1 MKKKVSL
8 FLTALSCAVGAVAA
22 SEINSV
28 QVAEVH
34 GNVTAHKHRTDN
46 NEYTRFRM
54 GGYGEA
60 VASFKDY
67 GINRYYGNPNGN
79 TRVHRNTISI
89 PRFVLAMDYKFSP
102 KWILSAEI
110 EFEAEPEE
118 PGLPWSW
125 RTRKTA
131 NMKRKWKKGEKW
143 PWSSF
148 ISPVLFIRLSMCGR
162 DT

>member
-8 FLTALSCAVGAVAA
+8 FLTALCCAVGAVSA
-22 SEINSV
+22 SEVDSV
-28 QVAEVH
+28 QVAEVY
-34 GNVTAHKHRTDN
+34 GNVTACKQHTDN
-46 NEYTRFRM
+46 DEYTRFRV
-54 GGYGEA
+54 GGYGEV

-79 TRVHRNTISI
+79 TRDHRNTISI
-89 PRFVLAMDYKFSP
+89 PRFVLAMDYKFTP

-110 EFEAEPEE
+110 EFEAGGTGSAMELENSE
-118 PGLPWSW
+118 NGEYE
-125 RTRKTA
+125 TE
-131 NMKRKWKKGEKW
+131 MEKGEKW

-148 ISPVLFIRLSMCGR
+148 ISPVLFIRLSTYGQ

>member
-54 GGYGEA
+54 GATFIILFLLPKAELFA
-60 VASFKDY
+60 MSTQ
-67 GINRYYGNPNGN
+67 NP
-79 TRVHRNTISI
+79 S
-89 PRFVLAMDYKFSP
+89 
-102 KWILSAEI
+102 
-110 EFEAEPEE
+110 
-118 PGLPWSW
+118 
-125 RTRKTA
+125 
-131 NMKRKWKKGEKW
+131 
-143 PWSSF
+143 
-148 ISPVLFIRLSMCGR
+148 
-162 DT
+162 